1 MESHSQSV
9 TLPVCLTLFICWE
22 SFIHICLCVYVGG
35 CQSNSI
41 SMADVDLLF
50 CLSVCFGRASVKVNR
65 LLGAEWGPSIQRQTH
80 RHFFSAT
87 DWGVPPSRPHSLTA
101 PKASLTPESRYIHA
115 GSQTSWIQPDCSAVE
130 DGLIIWIHTVSTC
143 WKLHLVE
150 TGGLH
155 VHLPNRN
162 CPTLSWLVLL
172 HLYCFHLSSFMA
184 INHSGISFLLVFSW
198 ERLQNV
204 AVVWH

>member
-9 TLPVCLTLFICWE
+9 TLSVCLTLFICWE
-22 SFIHICLCVYVGG
+22 SFIHIYARVRLWGG

-50 CLSVCFGRASVKVNR
+50 CLSVCSARASVKANR

-80 RHFFSAT
+80 TSFQRLIEGF
-87 DWGVPPSRPHSLTA
+87 RPCSLKA

-115 GSQTSWIQPDCSAVE
+115 GAQASRIQPDCDAVE
-130 DGLIIWIHTVSTC
+130 DCLIIWIHTVSTC

-150 TGGLH
+150 TDCLH

-162 CPTLSWLVLL
+162 CPTLSRLVLL